1 MAKVKVKTIT
11 KKLGVN
17 DDYIFVPE
25 DNGANY
31 KIYASKKGNE
41 IHDASGDDS
50 LYGGNDDD
58 FLVAGVGNDTL
69 SGGKG
74 DNILSIHGG
83 DTGNDT
89 ITLGKGTDHLLFGI
103 SNKFDYSKTG
113 NDLIIDHK
121 SDSTTGGKV
130 TVKNYFKSK
139 EGQASLKDMGNSL
152 DALTDLN
159 TLINDAGLTL
169 NDIKSKKITGTYLND
184 IIKAQEDVRN
194 TITTGKGNDEVTAG
208 LGADTITIDGTGT
221 KTIYMNK
228 GDGDDT
234 ISFKGDGLESNVIL
248 AFDTNQA
255 SPDFA
260 DWTFEKSGNNLLINR
275 FWTEGETETTTET
288 TTIKDY
294 FKYNLNIQLKKDST
308 DSIYDLSDF
317 IEGNGG
323 IILTGNEKKANTLE
337 GSVFNDSITGGN
349 KADKISTGSGEDEIT
364 AGKGN
369 DKITINGSGD
379 KTIYIDRNDGNDTIV
394 FDLDKVVADEKIRVN
409 ILLSSEYGDAPE
421 TTYAIAKNNQ
431 DIIITNKYETIVED
445 ILDDFDRERS
455 VTHKA
460 VTQTITVK
468 NYFGNVDKINL
479 FVDEDDV
486 YSALLLESKGELTV
500 KGATITGTPFDDEIT
515 GTDKSNTIYGLAGA
529 DTIIATKGNDKIY
542 GGDGDDVYAY
552 EKFTDRWDDGKYY
565 TDTIYNSNGNDT
577 ISFTDLD
584 SSSPVFQTQ
593 PKLQAGGAFPS
604 FANRYGN
611 TYIKNG
617 NDLYIGAFESEDPY
631 DKKPP
636 MNRIILKDYFKSAK
650 GEFGVKYIDN
660 GKGNED
666 YASINL
672 ADDMVIEHSWR
683 TTTALSDTKANKFT
697 GTDYN
702 DYIEGS
708 YKQDTLKGGDGNDVL
723 YGITSVK
730 GKDNLYGG
738 AGNDLLSNNNAYM
751 YGGTGNDTY
760 ASYQQDD
767 MSEVSNI
774 ISDEAGYDTLALT
787 IGTYMTYFDVT
798 LDNSEKGYTTG
809 DMYVKD
815 TTLTREQIIEYKY
828 IQYTDETKEEWE
840 YIWDEN
846 PDLEGDNIEPYMGR
860 RQEWNDET
868 QEWED
873 VEYHYYEIRGN
884 RATEVGYDDVKDES
898 GEVMKKGQI
907 SILKDNT
914 YGTIIKNGTTS
925 ETAIENY
932 TIGFNPQAFYEPIGY
947 TAPYSQ
953 EKVDTTAGL
962 VASWLEENGFSSV
975 QNAIKTGT
983 NEQLQD
989 MLKIFKNNL
998 FNWTEVNYS
1007 SGVSAFYSDGGTVYV
1022 DDGWNGGNNTY
1033 TLNFTN
1039 EDRYSIIDD
1048 YGGNDELI
1056 LDNNE
1061 AEYSFLFDVEIDEK
1075 GNLLNYSRDF
1085 YVKFAGEEA
1094 NETGIVIHDGRQSQ
1108 HAVEEI
1114 WCDGDCLFE
1123 YNQATID
1130 AVRQNVAGWLFDNGY
1145 GSVQDVL
1152 HSNNEGDISAMVEL
1166 FGAMNNIE

>member
-17 DDYIFVPE
+17 DDYIFFPE

-31 KIYASKKGNE
+31 KIYACKKGNE
-41 IHDASGDDS
+41 IHDASGDDA
-50 LYGGNDDD
+50 LYGGNGND

-103 SNKFDYSKTG
+103 SNQFDYSKTG

-130 TVKNYFKSK
+130 TVKNYFKLK

-184 IIKAQEDVRN
+184 IIKAQGDVRN
-194 TITTGKGNDEVTAG
+194 KITTGKGNDEVTAG
-208 LGADTITIDGTGT
+208 LGADTITIDGTGV
-221 KTIYMNK
+221 KTVYIKK

-234 ISFKGDGLESNVIL
+234 IVFKGEGLKAKVTL
-248 AFDTNQA
+248 AFDYDQDN
-255 SPDFA
+255 PDFA
-260 DWTFEKSGNNLLINR
+260 DYNFEKSGNNLLIKR
-275 FWTEGETETTTET
+275 SWLESEHSTTTET

-294 FKYNLNIQLKKDST
+294 FKYEPKIAISEYRGDDETL
-308 DSIYDLSDF
+308 LSDIF
-317 IEGNGG
+317 ANDGFVFTQNFENS
-323 IILTGNEKKANTLE
+323 KK
-337 GSVFNDSITGGN
+337 SVTITGTNYADLIKGGK
-349 KADKISTGSGEDEIT
+349 KADKITTGNGSDTIYANG
-364 AGKGN
+364 GN
-369 DKITINGSGD
+369 DTITVNGAGD
-379 KTIYIDRNDGNDTIV
+379 KELFISRGDGNDTIV
-394 FDLDKVVADEKIRVN
+394 FDLDKVEVDEKFDLK
-409 ILLSSEYGDAPE
+409 ILFDDLAPTQ
-421 TTYAIAKNNQ
+421 TTYSIAKNNQ
-431 DIIITNKYETIVED
+431 DLTIVNEYAKD
-445 ILDDFDRERS
+445 ATS
-455 VTHKA
+455 KA
-460 VTQTITVK
+460 VTQKITVK
-468 NYFGNVDKINL
+468 NYFGNVNKVNL
-479 FVDEDDV
+479 YVGDTDV
-486 YSALLLESKGELTV
+486 YALLEESKGEITI
-500 KGATITGTPFDDEIT
+500 KGSTITGTPFDDEIV
-515 GTDKSNTIYGLAGA
+515 GTDKTETIKALAGNDTIYASE
-529 DTIIATKGNDKIY
+529 GNDKIY
-542 GGDGDDVYAY
+542 GGDGDDTYVY
-552 EKFTDRWDDGKYY
+552 EGFNDKREDEKYY
-565 TDTIYNSNGNDT
+565 THTIYNSKGNDT

-584 SSSPVFQTQ
+584 SSNPVFQTQ
-593 PKLQAGGAFPS
+593 PKLQVGGAFPS

-631 DKKPP
+631 DKKSP
-636 MNRIILKDYFKSAK
+636 MNRIVLKDYFKSAK
-650 GEFGVKYIDN
+650 GEFGVKYLDN
-660 GKGNED
+660 GKENED

-683 TTTALSDTKANKFT
+683 TISALSDHKSNKYT
-697 GTDYN
+697 GTAYN

-708 YKQDTLKGGDGNDVL
+708 YKKDTLKGGDGNDVL

-738 AGNDLLSNNNAYM
+738 AGNDLLSSNNAYM

-815 TTLTREQIIEYKY
+815 TTLTRE
-828 IQYTDETKEEWE
+828 
-840 YIWDEN
+840 
-846 PDLEGDNIEPYMGR
+846 
-860 RQEWNDET
+860 
-868 QEWED
+868 
-873 VEYHYYEIRGN
+873 IRGN
-884 RATEVGYDDVKDES
+884 RAIEVGYDDVTDDS
-898 GEVMKKGQI
+898 GEVVKKGQI
-907 SILKDNT
+907 NILKDNT

-925 ETAIENY
+925 ETAVENY

-947 TAPYSQ
+947 TASYSQ

-975 QNAIKTGT
+975 QNAIKNGT
-983 NEQLQD
+983 NEQLKD
-989 MLKIFKNNL
+989 MLEIFKNNL

-1007 SGVSAFYSDGGTVYV
+1007 SGVNTFYSDGGTVYV
-1022 DDGWNGGNNTY
+1022 DDGWNGYDNTY

-1048 YGGNDELI
+1048 YGGNDELFLENI
-1056 LDNNE
+1056 AD
-1061 AEYSFLFDVEIDEK
+1061 YSFLFDVEIDEK

-1085 YVKFAGEEA
+1085 YVKFAGEES

-1108 HAVEEI
+1108 HAIEEI
-1114 WCDGDCLFE
+1114 WCNGDCLFE
-1123 YNQATID
+1123 YSEASIES
-1130 AVRQNVAGWLFDNGY
+1130 VRQNVAGWLFDNDY

-1152 HSNNEGDISAMVEL
+1152 HSGDETDVSSMMQVFAQL
-1166 FGAMNNIE
+1166 NS